1 LNVQLPSLSNLAKSF
16 QPAPSDKPFRLLIIL
31 SGATVAFTFFML
43 AAMLILS
50 ASRSDQ
56 LSQAR
61 LHQVVEYAL
70 AKSVERVPYDQ
81 ESVAVWDDAVKNVKG
96 KLDLKWV
103 DINLGVWMYDYF
115 KHDRSYVLNADD
127 QILYSMADGKQVS
140 VSRRLPMGKI
150 AEVVSLLRRNM
161 GEGALERYEK
171 GQQRIPRAF
180 DLGFV
185 EGRPAI
191 VSAMPLVSDTGEI
204 PQDRGTESLIVSVR
218 FLDSSFLPDLAEH
231 YLLQGVRFSKANDV
245 ASAEQSYPLRNA
257 AGTNIGYFI
266 WKPDLPGWTIL
277 SDLGPLFGIGLL
289 AIGLAV
295 MFLTRRLRST
305 CTELVVS
312 EAHSK
317 HLAYHDVLTGLPNR
331 AYFDARLESLLA
343 DIRGGSGHLAL
354 MFLDLDRFKE
364 VNDTFGHA
372 VGDALIREV
381 TAKLSA
387 LLRPGDVLARMGGD
401 EFAVIKRASSK
412 REVKD
417 FSRLIATT
425 VARPF
430 EINGLKVAVG
440 VSIGVAMAPEASTD
454 RGELA
459 RKADIALYRAK
470 KSTNERFQFFTEEI
484 GQKIELRRALE
495 MELRQAL
502 DTGCGLEVAYQAV
515 YAAGGLKPSGAEA
528 LVRWEHPRL
537 GSISPSIFV
546 ALAEEC
552 GLINRLGDWVLRKAC
567 GAAQAW
573 EPNTIAVN
581 VSTVQCQQPD
591 FAERVFAILR
601 DAGLSPDLLEIEITE
616 SVLLDGSGA
625 SARTLKALRDGG
637 VRIALDDFGTGYSS
651 LSYLMKLEVDRI
663 KIDRSFIQNL
673 DTDQSR
679 SIVQAIVTMAKAV
692 NVAVTAEGVE
702 THAQLIFLAQTGC
715 DHFQGYLFSKPVS
728 ALQLTELLMAERSMP
743 MLARVRLARS
753 ADG

>member
-1 LNVQLPSLSNLAKSF
+1 MSSLAEFFSRRSG
-16 QPAPSDKPFRLLIIL
+16 DRPFRVLIIL
-31 SGATVAFTFFML
+31 SGATVAFTFLML
-43 AAMLILS
+43 AAVLIFS
-50 ASRSDQ
+50 ARRSDQ

-81 ESVAVWDDAVKNVKG
+81 ESVGVWDDAVRYAKNE
-96 KLDLKWV
+96 LDLKWV

-115 KHDRSYVLNADD
+115 KHDRIYVLNAED
-127 QILYSMADGKQVS
+127 QVLYSMADGKQVS
-140 VSRRLPMGKI
+140 VSRRPPMGKI
-150 AEVVSLLRRNM
+150 PEVVAELRKRIRN
-161 GEGALERYEK
+161 GALDRYEK
-171 GQQRIPRAF
+171 GQERVPRAF

-185 EGRPAI
+185 DGRPAI
-191 VSAMPLVSDTGEI
+191 ISSMPLVSDTGEI
-204 PQDRGTESLIVSVR
+204 TQPRGTEHLIVSVR
-218 FLDSSFLPDLAEH
+218 FLDSSFLPDLAAA
-231 YLLQGVRFSKANDV
+231 YLLKGVRFSTND
-245 ASAEQSYPLRNA
+245 SITSGEQSYPLRNV
-257 AGTNIGYFI
+257 AGADVGYFI
-266 WKPDLPGWTIL
+266 WRPDLPGSTIL
-277 SDLGPLFGIGLL
+277 SDLGPLFGIGSLL
-289 AIGLAV
+289 IGLAV
-295 MFLTRRLRST
+295 LFLMRSLRGT

-331 AYFDARLESLLA
+331 AYFDDRLEQYLSNVR
-343 DIRGGSGHLAL
+343 DGSEQLAL

-381 TAKLSA
+381 TSQLSA
-387 LLRPGDVLARMGGD
+387 LILPGDVLARMGGD

-412 REVKD
+412 DEVKD
-417 FSRLIATT
+417 FSSLIAAT
-425 VARPF
+425 VGRPF
-430 EINGLKVAVG
+430 DINGFKVAVG
-440 VSIGVAMAPEASTD
+440 VSIGVAMAPEAGTD

-470 KSTNERFQFFTEEI
+470 KSTSERFKFFTEEM
-484 GQKIELRRALE
+484 GQKIQSRRELE

-502 DTGCGLEVAYQAV
+502 DTGIGLEVAYQLIYSV
-515 YAAGGLKPSGAEA
+515 DGLKPTGAEA

-537 GSISPSIFV
+537 GSISPTVFV

-581 VSTVQCQQPD
+581 VSTVQCQQRD

-601 DAGLSPDLLEIEITE
+601 DTGLSPHRLEIEITE
-616 SVLLDGSGA
+616 SVLLDASGA
-625 SARTLKALRDGG
+625 SARTLKALRNGG

-651 LSYLMKLEVDRI
+651 LSYLIKLEVDRI
-663 KIDRSFIQNL
+663 KIDRSFIQHL
-673 DTDQSR
+673 DAAQSR

-715 DHFQGYLFSKPVS
+715 DHLQGYLFSKPVG
-728 ALQLTELLMAERSMP
+728 ALHLTELLMAERTTP

-753 ADG
+753 VDG